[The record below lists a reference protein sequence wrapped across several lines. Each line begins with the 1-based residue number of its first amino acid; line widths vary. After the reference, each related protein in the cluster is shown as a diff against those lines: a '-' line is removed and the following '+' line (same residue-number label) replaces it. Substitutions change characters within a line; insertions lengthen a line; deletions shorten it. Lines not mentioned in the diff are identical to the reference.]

1 MDNSAPINIE
11 IKWADHMNSSWASK
25 DCDNLANR
33 DTAQSMYDALIYNK
47 EIRVTPPPVL
57 TYNDVQLLPDYQIE
71 PLSVVEIENYVA
83 SLLSA
88 QLELARYVCSSTPFA
103 IILKQR
109 LIVLKRIYHALVVKY
124 HEKAKV
130 KLNLGVSS
138 NLNSIQ
144 RECMSGSQ
152 ALLEVGVQTGLSLLF
167 ALLKQNWYTSNA
179 LGVPSLCNSVL
190 KTAVDMVRDLPPL
203 SLSND
208 SQLTALGVHSL
219 QQVSDFLREVVLL
232 TITDD
237 AQGQLL
243 ASELVLGLALQRG
256 SLRYLLEW
264 IEMALDAS
272 AKKENNGKISNTMF
286 QKVLSQMEGCKITF
300 KVENN
305 EISLYRAAYFL
316 MDALVGMATN
326 THSSYAV
333 EFASKETGTISQN
346 SEVYIWGSNS
356 SHQLAEGSEE
366 KIIVA
371 VKSKSFNQ
379 VRQAEAGQYCT
390 FIIHHDGSVSAC
402 GKGSYGRLGLG
413 NSAHQAIPKQV
424 LIDSVV
430 KKLSSSKGSDGHTLA
445 LTEDGMVYSWGDGDY
460 GKLGHGSCST
470 HKEPKLIGGPF
481 LGKII
486 KCIHAGYRHSA
497 AVTDD
502 GELYTWGEGDHGRLG
517 HGDSNSCHIPTLV
530 RDLIQVGSVACGSAH
545 TLVLSKDGKTVWSFG
560 SGDGGRLGHGEI
572 VKVYRPKVIEAL
584 QGFTILKVCAGALF
598 SMALTTSG
606 QVYTWGSGPCLGIGS
621 TDTICLIPT
630 LVQDLSL
637 HRIVDIAAG
646 DAHCLALTDDC
657 DVFAWGTNAMG
668 QCGQGHT
675 NSPITKPIKVL
686 GLSGVNVRQISAGT
700 SHSIVWTSLP
710 TENQQITRH
719 RPFCLD
725 LHERTFELLKIFLE
739 KYTNSFYDKY
749 PPAPFLTSSEHHHF
763 VLLCLKL
770 LYTHLNLCVN
780 GCINTGILGSQAKG
794 LRALLFRLMDVT
806 IPADIQSIVKEV
818 LNVGAS
824 LLLPT
829 LRERME
835 LLHEQLLHGKHL
847 TAGQHMLLGI
857 ILNSLE
863 EPRHIAALLGYNDI
877 PEKIDSKDLRILEM
891 LMTTLL
897 QSFSTHTDENLSS
910 IISHVEKGS
919 KGNWQNITSP
929 RITHLRKLL
938 SSLQN
943 HILAHCLSSRSSISN
958 IDSSIYLLNNHLRCL
973 LPYASEI
980 FTKAADMLEKYPTS
994 LDLLFN
1000 VLLDSL
1006 AGAMLLKILT
1016 SLLLLPG
1023 SYLEHILPH
1032 LLTVL
1037 PALDRLN
1044 TSLPIEVL
1052 SENLSGTET
1061 PTLTQLTDQS
1071 WIWLIDLERTCSL
1084 LIGQCLGAMLI
1095 GEPSNKEETQC
1106 KHWLTTPL
1114 FAAGIQS
1121 NSIDV
1126 DIIGEISYTIFSN
1139 SSEQIPPLI
1148 NNLDDDLEALCKLAL
1163 KLPIQYD
1170 EACAIQDDNT
1180 IEDGFYEAML
1190 EHTKNESW
1198 LPTTF
1203 DNQLLETVVRCF
1215 LITILK
1221 HAKLIHKSR
1230 QHPQV
1235 LEMYK
1240 FAVDLKQKIC
1250 NPTYLIKFSEK
1261 KRVDAEEI
1269 KDSSL
1274 DDVELDTEIDIGSQS
1289 TNVEFRKCCQFV
1301 LERCLFLLIFVRE
1314 VNMDKNVVDEE
1325 RTPKHYVD
1333 FYENSRKACSND
1345 SLKRIANLVLSYVCD
1360 EPLEKQLLS
1369 NNSNLEIGWC
1379 TEPHV
1384 LHKAMNCQLQR
1395 AKGRLHSLK
1404 ETYELLKKSRGDSS
1418 STVLNCIHQQV
1429 LTGCFSLNNLRPDDL
1444 CSQLHHYLEGVQV
1457 APVVLQEQITTV
1469 VHSISKLLIALL
1481 KENIENEH
1489 SRHLQLLTTF
1499 TLSARFQAEDLN
1511 LVLEND
1517 LIALL
1522 SHLCSIYIAPKT
1534 IITKNQALS
1543 VASLRLM
1550 HILALSSQIH
1560 AKQIGII
1567 NVEKILDKMYD
1578 QLKEILSNNYSN
1590 LADMLKHFPFNRFLT
1605 NYTRALGDYLVF
1617 LQTLASNY
1625 IIRSLLSNQKWIDA
1639 ILSIIISKDMEENF
1653 LQIKGLRPKLLAL
1666 QLLGTILPNC
1676 KNLDVKTRTYVVR
1689 ELFENMANEM
1699 WKEPIALESLDK
1711 QHVLEKALDTLNDSV
1726 TVNQFCGEVDENLS
1740 IYESG
1745 FDITKCCNCL
1755 VEGNFILMHG
1765 PDGRGYGLG
1774 MQAMKSGCYQWKILI
1789 VKESKGNEGTCIG
1802 VSKYPIKDYNH
1813 RTTSDMW
1820 LYRAYS
1826 GGLYHN
1832 GEKDLCFQSYTQ
1844 GDYITVVLDMD
1855 TKTLS
1860 FGKNGEEPKVAFE
1873 NVEASELYPC
1883 VMFYSTKPGEKV
1895 KMTDMR
1901 KLQVHDSYRDL
1912 LPGEPS
1918 FAPLSAV
1925 LAEAS
1930 IALIRKLHSSDVW
1943 EEEVN
1948 VHIIERLNNIKSLF
1962 SNYGEA
1968 SSKEET
1974 EETIT
1979 EMYLNSEKLCN
1990 VVWPALAV
1998 IGGVDRGLRMGG
2010 LCRHKNTGQKAVILG
2025 ILKKGIT
2032 VVKVQW
2038 IPENDVS
2045 DISTSLL
2052 EHLESEPFN
2061 CSNLTG
2067 VTTDLLK
2074 QIGRVSGIMEDIR
2087 LPIIKLT
2094 CAEEKLLKPENI
2106 AGKRCTTWG
2115 DTWRSNSDSQVHNQT
2130 NSTSEN
2136 KNCLMKTVESI
2147 TNEIMCNIM
2156 CEMKKVSTEKTMS
2169 TQSASTIKTASEDID
2184 REIMR
2189 RDAKQLKLKLLNI
2202 EALCLRMSVIQFSA
2216 MKVLNVLLTSGKYL
2230 DAFLANNQFNLK
2242 DSDKSDA
2249 NDSEENLYAS
2259 IKEIMCSLA
2268 NNSISHCKLK
2278 NIVHMVEFERA
2289 QNILH
2294 YSYVKSRTQTEI
2306 EREQVSLKE
2315 STCAEYYPTTSH
2327 AGTSKKHLITSATN
2341 STASASNSKT
2351 YLIFPKP
2358 FINYSPRSIYS
2369 DPTTPQVGGRKVRRL
2384 FTPES
2389 DEEIIGRFRRSNSP
2403 PPPPIAAPLLEM
2415 GFTLKHVLKAMQ
2427 ATRSSGE
2434 VSAHTINMLA
2444 TWMIDHPCIE
2454 DESRSDGIDAT
2465 ANSSARGVDSTSANR
2480 LEVSRISRF
2489 LPLADLN
2496 HQQNQD
2502 QADLQGYC
2510 RRQSIGS
2517 KRRACSEFRNY
2528 VTERTD
2534 QERGLERQH
2543 VRGEAFPL
2551 FSRFSFEEVAIDDT
2565 INFDSSNSEVWGSSP
2580 YDVCYYPPKQTY
2592 TSGCGTPIC
2601 GSGFCGSSMGSC
2613 ITLCQECKDGTNKTN
2628 PLLAQAPDI
2637 MFDPDDI
2644 TEVDAQAVKFK
2655 VPEFSTLDDI
2665 KSFLGLR
2672 NNENVKPLL
2681 FQEND
2686 PLGVAAIPT
2695 VTRESFVKNDYQ
2707 MRYLGAQAL
2716 LLKTSK
2722 DRVEALKHLNTSIH
2736 ILLSRSIILNM
2747 LSQLA
2752 KTRNLAGLVKNLETM
2767 GLSDICKVVRLMTL
2781 VAMNRVEIAHN
2792 AYRNDISNGSFL
2804 LNSISRWAS
2813 AAPSANGCLANLSVI
2828 IGALAQ
2834 SNPDSS
2840 KLVVNMCTKDL
2851 IMTALGSAVSKN
2863 GFAVTQ
2869 ALVEILAAHG
2879 GYSLMEIPKE
2889 EISLNSINSD
2899 ANPLALE
2906 NALSSYLL
2914 SPRVSPES
2922 KQWAAEQLFKCVATK
2937 IQILSSSTLD
2947 SVNLSDLSGN
2957 VDRKNVVYLEGHENR
2972 VTALAWNSDKHLL
2985 ASSGFDGTVRLW
2997 SDGKPNLYLERTLVF
3012 HESMDVY
3019 GVELQGKLIGNIK
3032 WSPTGD
3038 YIAASMENIVNVWP
3052 LTSCTEEDS
3061 YGEWFIDDQQ
3071 GIITCMTWP
3080 ICKNEEPSKRNYLL
3094 IGRIDGT
3101 VSLISVYRN
3110 DKRVQTLINCSLAH
3124 AVVQLDWYREDNSF
3138 AVGFIDGT
3146 IKLGRIYENSDIIT
3160 TKAHDN
3166 AITGLKWD
3174 SRGHLLA
3181 TISLD
3186 MTCKIWKEEQGKL
3199 INTCSI
3205 IQAHEPISLAWSPV
3219 IGEGPLPLLITV
3231 GTSYG
3236 TVCAWKIPDGDDKQ
3250 RSVPQ
3255 MIMNSQ
3261 GHSFNP
3267 VTTLSVHQSGLFLAS
3282 GSLKGSSGLVNIWSL
3297 HDGSLILT
3305 NTGGGGVDNH
3315 ALVWLDDYKIA
3326 IAYSRSR
3333 FINILDCNIQELTK
3347 NRSVTTA
3354 RTALMKKGIVGLKT
3368 APFFKTLILYLP
3380 DILYE
3385 QYNHEKVSVQNGTYL
3400 MNSVYLKSLA
3410 SISLLIELDK
3420 ILCYEMK
3427 PCNCKTSTDVISKY
3441 QWLYT
3446 FSLTTQMA
3454 ESLIKRTE
3462 LPTNLLN
3469 LDQAGG
3475 SDDDTKMEAAQNT
3488 LWSMKQDEQIIQ
3500 WITQR
3505 PNDWQIGGKCVS
3517 YAWGSDRHGQL
3528 AEIGC
3533 SASTPT
3539 IVDSFSVAKKIVCGQ
3554 NCTFVIQANGTV
3566 LACGEGSYGRL
3577 GQGNSD
3583 DLHSLSVISSLQGF
3597 VITDLA
3603 TSVGSDGHSLA
3614 LAESGEVFSWG
3625 DGDFGKLGHGNSDRQ
3640 RRPRQIDALQN
3651 EEVVQVSCGFKHSAV
3666 VTSDGKLFT
3675 FGNGDYGKLGLG
3687 STNNKRLPERV
3698 ISLEEYKVG
3707 QVSCGLNH
3715 TACVSVCGR
3724 TVWTFGEGDYGKLG
3738 LGHTTTKST
3747 PQCVEALSDITIK
3760 KVGCGANL
3768 TIFLSR
3774 DGRIFVCGIDRVPWQ
3789 IHARE
3794 RSDYKP
3800 QELKGLSEYFIED
3813 FAIGTE
3819 HVLFLSRCGKVLG
3832 WGLNSEGQLG
3842 LPHTSLVREPDVI
3855 PELSNKGI
3863 RQISTGRTHSAAWT
3877 ALALPQR
3884 VPGITRSL
3892 TFGLPSEIPSQYAHL
3907 QGLSIKAIQS
3917 RLKFLHSF
3925 SDKLYSCWTL
3935 IPLSAQQNNLKIPPL
3950 EGLTSPKLRPLLA
3963 PRVYTLPLVRCIGK
3977 TMVQGRNYGPQ
3988 VTVRRIANKGRKCK
4002 PIFIQ
4007 IAKQVVE
4014 TMRPHELRLP
4024 SRAWKVKLIGEGADD
4039 AGGVFDDTIT
4049 EMCQEITSS
4058 EVPLLVPTPNALT
4071 DEGFNKDKYL
4081 FNPQMNS
4088 QQHIMWF
4095 KFLGILFGVAMRTK
4109 KPLALSLAPIIWKL
4123 LVGEPVGTEDIE
4135 DVDCMYMQS
4144 LRSIR
4149 DIHLSGV
4156 TESNFHDVIPIETFE
4171 GTSCCGKVV
4180 PIVPGGRSIP
4190 LLFGNRAQYY
4200 EQAVQFRLQEFD
4212 MQIAAVREG
4221 MSGIIPV
4228 PLLSLVTAEHL
4239 EQLVCGIPYISVPLL
4254 KTVVRY
4260 RELDENHQLVQ
4271 WLWNI
4276 LESFTNAERVLFMR
4290 FVSGRS
4296 RLPANLADLSQ
4307 RFQVMRVDRA
4317 VNGLPTAQTCFFQL
4331 RLPPYTTQDIMAER
4345 LRYSINNCRSI
4356 DMDNYMLARNT
4367 EQGPGSD
4374 DDY

>member
-11 IKWADHMNSSWASK
+11 IKWSEHINSSWASK
-25 DCDNLANR
+25 DCDNVANR
-33 DTAQSMYDALIYNK
+33 DTTQSMYDSLLYNK
-47 EIRVTPPPVL
+47 EIRVVAPPVL
-57 TYNDVQLLPDYQIE
+57 TYDDVQLLPDYQIE
-71 PLSVVEIENYVA
+71 PLSPAEIENYIA

-109 LIVLKRIYHALVVKY
+109 LVVLKRIYHALVIKY
-124 HEKAKV
+124 HEKAKT
-130 KLNLGVSS
+130 KTNQGAS
-138 NLNSIQ
+138 NTLSCVQ
-144 RECMSGSQ
+144 RESVSGSQ

-190 KTAVDMVRDLPPL
+190 KTAVDMIRDLPPL

-219 QQVSDFLREVVLL
+219 QQVSDFLREVVLSM
-232 TITDD
+232 ITDD
-237 AQGQLL
+237 PRGQLL

-272 AKKENNGKISNTMF
+272 GKKGNHFKISNTMF
-286 QKVLSQMEGCKITF
+286 QKVLSQMEGCKINF
-300 KVENN
+300 DIENN
-305 EISLYRAAYFL
+305 EVSLYRAAYFL
-316 MDALVGMATN
+316 MDALVSMATS
-326 THSSYAV
+326 THGSYTAEINV
-333 EFASKETGTISQN
+333 SETNTISQN
-346 SEVYIWGSNS
+346 SEAYIWGSNS

-371 VKSKSFNQ
+371 VKSKSFSQ
-379 VRQAEAGQYCT
+379 VQQAEAGQYCT
-390 FIIHHDGSVSAC
+390 FIIHHDGNVSAC

-413 NSAHQAIPKQV
+413 NSANQAMPKKV

-445 LTEDGMVYSWGDGDY
+445 LSEDGLVYSWGDGDY
-460 GKLGHGSCST
+460 GKLGHGNCST

-497 AVTDD
+497 AVTDE

-530 RDLIQVGSVACGSAH
+530 RDLTQVGSVACGSAH
-545 TLVLSKDGKTVWSFG
+545 TLVVSKDGKTVWSFG

-598 SMALTTSG
+598 SMALTSSG
-606 QVYTWGSGPCLGIGS
+606 QVFTWGSGPCLGTGS
-621 TDTICLIPT
+621 TDTISLTPT

-637 HRIVDIAAG
+637 SRIVDITAG
-646 DAHCLALTDDC
+646 DAHCLALTDEC
-657 DVFAWGTNAMG
+657 EVFAWGTNAMG

-675 NSPITKPIKVL
+675 NSPITKPLKVL
-686 GLSGVNVRQISAGT
+686 GLGGVNVRQISAGT

-710 TENQQITRH
+710 TESQQITRH

-725 LHERTFELLKIFLE
+725 LHERTFELLKHFLE
-739 KYTNSFYDKY
+739 KYANCFYDKN
-749 PPAPFLTSSEHHHF
+749 PPNPFLTTAEHHHF

-780 GCINTGILGSQAKG
+780 GCLNTGILGSQAKG

-863 EPRHIAALLGYNDI
+863 EPTHIAALLGYNDV
-877 PEKIDSKDLRILEM
+877 PEKLDSKDLRILEM

-897 QSFSTHTDENLSS
+897 QSFSAHTDENLSS
-910 IISHVEKGS
+910 IVAYVEGAVT
-919 KGNWQNITSP
+919 GNWQNITNP

-943 HILAHCLSSRSSISN
+943 HILAHCLSTRSSHSS
-958 IDSSIYLLNNHLRCL
+958 IDSSMYLLNNHLHCL

-980 FTKAADMLEKYPTS
+980 FSRAADMLEKYPSS

-1023 SYLEHILPH
+1023 SCLKP
-1032 LLTVL
+1032 LLSDLLKVL

-1044 TSLPIEVL
+1044 TSLPNEVL

-1071 WIWLIDLERTCSL
+1071 WVWLIDLERTCSL
-1084 LIGQCLGAMLI
+1084 LIGQCLGSMLI
-1095 GEPSNKEETQC
+1095 GEPSNKEEVQC
-1106 KHWLTTPL
+1106 KNWLKTPL
-1114 FAAGIQS
+1114 FSSGIQS
-1121 NSIDV
+1121 HSTDV
-1126 DIIGEISYTIFSN
+1126 DIITDISYAILSKST
-1139 SSEQIPPLI
+1139 EQIPPLI
-1148 NNLDDDLEALCKLAL
+1148 NNLDDHIEALCKLAL

-1180 IEDGFYEAML
+1180 TEEGFYEAML
-1190 EHTKNESW
+1190 EYTKNETW
-1198 LPTTF
+1198 FPTNF
-1203 DNQLLETVVRCF
+1203 DNQLLEIVVRCF

-1221 HAKLIHKSR
+1221 HVNLIQKSR

-1235 LEMYK
+1235 LEMYT
-1240 FAVDLKQKIC
+1240 FAFHLKQKIC
-1250 NPTYLIKFSEK
+1250 NPTFLIKFSEDR
-1261 KRVDAEEI
+1261 KRADHEET
-1269 KDSSL
+1269 KDSL
-1274 DDVELDTEIDIGSQS
+1274 
-1289 TNVEFRKCCQFV
+1289 EFYKCCQLV
-1301 LERCLFLLIFVRE
+1301 LERCLFLLIFVR
-1314 VNMDKNVVDEE
+1314 DINVEKSVVEE
-1325 RTPKHYVD
+1325 DSTPKHYVD
-1333 FYENSRKACSND
+1333 FYESSKKSSND
-1345 SLKRIANLVLSYVCD
+1345 SNLKRIANLLLCYVCD
-1360 EPLEKQLLS
+1360 EPAEKHILF
-1369 NNSNLEIGWC
+1369 NNANLKIGWC
-1379 TEPHV
+1379 TEPQV
-1384 LHKAMNCQLQR
+1384 LHKAMNCQLHR
-1395 AKGRLHSLK
+1395 AKGRLHSLT
-1404 ETYELLKKSRGDSS
+1404 EIYELLRKSQGESS
-1418 STVLNCIHQQV
+1418 STVLSCIYQQV
-1429 LTGCFSLNNLRPDDL
+1429 LTGCFSLNNLRPEDT

-1457 APVVLQEQITTV
+1457 APAAIQQEITTN
-1469 VHSISKLLIALL
+1469 VHRISKLLISLL
-1481 KENIENEH
+1481 KENIESEH
-1489 SRHLQLLTTF
+1489 SKHLQLLTTF
-1499 TLSARFQAEDLN
+1499 TLSTRFQAEDLN
-1511 LVLEND
+1511 LLLEND

-1522 SHLCSIYIAPKT
+1522 THFCNIYVAPNT
-1534 IITKNQALS
+1534 VVTKSQSLG

-1550 HILALSSQIH
+1550 HILAMSSQIH
-1560 AKQIGII
+1560 AKQIGML
-1567 NVEKILDKMYD
+1567 NVEKILNKMHD
-1578 QLKEILSNNYSN
+1578 QLKEILTNNYSSS
-1590 LADMLKHFPFNRFLT
+1590 ADVLKHFPFNRFVMY
-1605 NYTRALGDYLVF
+1605 YTRALGDYLVF
-1617 LQTLASNY
+1617 LQTVASNH
-1625 IIRSLLSNQKWIDA
+1625 IIRSLLSSKKWIDA
-1639 ILSIIISKDMEENF
+1639 VLSIIVNKDPEEHI
-1653 LQIKGLRPKLLAL
+1653 LQLKSLRPKLLAL
-1666 QLLGTILPNC
+1666 QFLGTILPNC
-1676 KNLDVKTRTYVVR
+1676 KTLDVEIRKYVVQ
-1689 ELFENMANEM
+1689 ELFQNISYEM
-1699 WKEPIALESLDK
+1699 WKEPNSTETVGK
-1711 QHVLEKALDTLNDSV
+1711 QKVLEKTLDNLNDAAEV
-1726 TVNQFCGEVDENLS
+1726 DQFCGEVEENIS
-1740 IYESG
+1740 VQESG
-1745 FDITKCCNCL
+1745 FDLNKCYNCL
-1755 VEGNFILMHG
+1755 VDGNLNLTHG

-1774 MQAMKSGCYQWKILI
+1774 VQSMKSGCYQWKILI

-1826 GGLYHN
+1826 GSLYHN

-1844 GDYITVVLDMD
+1844 GDYIMIVLDMD

-1860 FGKNGEEPKVAFE
+1860 FGKNGEEPRVAFE

-1883 VMFYSTKPGEKV
+1883 VVFYSTKPGEKV

-1901 KLQVHDSYRDL
+1901 VHDLYRDL
-1912 LPGEPS
+1912 LPGEPN
-1918 FAPLSAV
+1918 FAPLPAV
-1925 LAEAS
+1925 LVEATVT
-1930 IALIRKLHSSDVW
+1930 LIRKLHSSDAWV
-1943 EEEVN
+1943 EDVN
-1948 VHIIERLNNIKSLF
+1948 ACIMQRLSNIQPLF
-1962 SNYGEA
+1962 SKYREI
-1968 SSKEET
+1968 SSNEET
-1974 EETIT
+1974 AENIS
-1979 EMYLNSEKLCN
+1979 EMYSLSEELCN
-1990 VVWPALAV
+1990 AVWPAFAV
-1998 IGGVDRGLRMGG
+1998 IGGIDRGLRMGG
-2010 LCRHKNTGQKAVILG
+2010 MCRHKNTGRKAIVLG

-2038 IPENDVS
+2038 IPENDFS
-2045 DISTSLL
+2045 DISASLL
-2052 EHLESEPFN
+2052 EHVESEPFN
-2061 CSNLTG
+2061 CSKLTG
-2067 VTTDLLK
+2067 LTTDLLK
-2074 QIGRVSGIMEDIR
+2074 QIGRISGIMEDIK
-2087 LPIIKLT
+2087 LPEIKLT
-2094 CAEEKLLKPENI
+2094 CAEENLLKPDNTNV
-2106 AGKRCTTWG
+2106 KSLTTWG
-2115 DTWRSNSDSQVHNQT
+2115 DTWRSNSDSQINNQVSQS
-2130 NSTSEN
+2130 NDN

-2147 TNEIMCNIM
+2147 TNEIMSNIM
-2156 CEMKKVSTEKTMS
+2156 CEVTKVNTEKMMS
-2169 TQSASTIKTASEDID
+2169 TQSASTITATPENSE
-2184 REIMR
+2184 REILKR
-2189 RDAKQLKLKLLNI
+2189 EAKQLKLKLLNV
-2202 EALCLRMSVIQFSA
+2202 EGLWLRMTVMQFSA

-2230 DAFLANNQFNLK
+2230 DAFLANNQFDLK
-2242 DSDKSDA
+2242 EFDKV
-2249 NDSEENLYAS
+2249 EIENGDESLYES
-2259 IKEIMCSLA
+2259 IREIMCSLV
-2268 NNSISHCKLK
+2268 NNGISHCKLK

-2289 QNILH
+2289 HSILH
-2294 YSYVKSRTQTEI
+2294 YSYIKSRTQNEL
-2306 EREQVSLKE
+2306 ERDQGSYKP
-2315 STCAEYYPTTSH
+2315 SYNEYYPTTSH
-2327 AGTSKKHLITSATN
+2327 AGTSRRLAVA
-2341 STASASNSKT
+2341 STGSSASTSSSKNCM
-2351 YLIFPKP
+2351 IFPKP
-2358 FINYSPRSIYS
+2358 FINRPIYY
-2369 DPTTPQVGGRKVRRL
+2369 DPSTPEICRRRAQRL
-2384 FTPES
+2384 FTPEP
-2389 DEEIIGRFRRSNSP
+2389 DEELVGRFRRSLSP
-2403 PPPPIAAPLLEM
+2403 PRPPIAQPLLEM
-2415 GFTLKHVLKAMQ
+2415 GFTLKHVLTAIH
-2427 ATRSSGE
+2427 ATKSSGE
-2434 VSAHTINMLA
+2434 LSAHTINMLA

-2454 DESRSDGIDAT
+2454 DECRSNNTDGNT
-2465 ANSSARGVDSTSANR
+2465 SVDSTSAHR
-2480 LEVSRISRF
+2480 LEVNRISRF
-2489 LPLADLN
+2489 LPLTDLN
-2496 HQQNQD
+2496 QQQNYD
-2502 QADLQGYC
+2502 QPDLQGYC

-2528 VTERTD
+2528 VPERTD
-2534 QERGLERQH
+2534 QIERGLERQH

-2551 FSRFSFEEVAIDDT
+2551 FSRFPFEEVSIE
-2565 INFDSSNSEVWGSSP
+2565 DSANLDVSNAEDWTSSRYEVRYHP
-2580 YDVCYYPPKQTY
+2580 LKQSY
-2592 TSGCGTPIC
+2592 VPGCGNPIC
-2601 GSGFCGSSMGSC
+2601 GSGLCGASIGAY
-2613 ITLCQECKDGTNKTN
+2613 ITLCHECKEKGLHKTN
-2628 PLLAQAPDI
+2628 TLLAQAPDI
-2637 MFDPDDI
+2637 IFDHDDV
-2644 TEVDAQAVKFK
+2644 TEVDTQTVKFK
-2655 VPEFSTLDDI
+2655 IPEFSTTEDI
-2665 KSFLGLR
+2665 KSYLGLR
-2672 NNENVKPLL
+2672 NSEIVAPLL

-2686 PLGVAAIPT
+2686 PMGISAIPT
-2695 VTRESFVKNDYQ
+2695 VTRESFVKSDYQ

-2722 DRVEALKHLNTSIH
+2722 DRVEALRHLNISIH
-2736 ILLSRSIILNM
+2736 ILLSRSIVLNM
-2747 LSQLA
+2747 LSQLS
-2752 KTRNLAGLVKNLETM
+2752 KTTNLAGLVKNLETM

-2781 VAMNRVEIAHN
+2781 VAMNRVEIVSTSCG
-2792 AYRNDISNGSFL
+2792 NDLKNYSSFL
-2804 LNSISRWAS
+2804 LNSISRWTIGTS
-2813 AAPSANGCLANLSVI
+2813 TANSCLANLSVI

-2834 SNPDSS
+2834 NNPDSS

-2851 IMTALGSAVSKN
+2851 IMTALGSTVSKN

-2879 GYSLMEIPKE
+2879 GYSLMEISKE
-2889 EISLNSINSD
+2889 EISLNSIASD
-2899 ANPLALE
+2899 ATPLALE
-2906 NALSSYLL
+2906 NALSAYLL
-2914 SPRVSPES
+2914 SWKVTPES

-2937 IQILSSSTLD
+2937 IQILSGNALEC
-2947 SVNLSDLSGN
+2947 VNLCDPSCN
-2957 VDRKNVVYLEGHENR
+2957 VDQKDVVCLEGHENR
-2972 VTALAWNSDKHLL
+2972 VSALAWNANKHLL
-2985 ASSGFDGTVRLW
+2985 ASSGFDGTVRIW
-2997 SDGKPNLYLERTLVF
+2997 SDGKPNLFLERTLVF

-3038 YIAASMENIVNVWP
+3038 YIAASMENIVNIWP
-3052 LTSCTEEDS
+3052 LNSSTDEDN
-3061 YGEWFIDDQQ
+3061 YGDWFIDDQQ
-3071 GIITCMTWP
+3071 EVITCITWP
-3080 ICKNEEPSKRNYLL
+3080 IRKNKESNKKNYLL
-3094 IGRIDGT
+3094 VGRIDGT
-3101 VSLISVYRN
+3101 VSLISVHRN
-3110 DKRVQTLINCSLAH
+3110 DKRVDTLNNCSLNQ
-3124 AVVQLDWYREDNSF
+3124 AVVQIDWYHEDGLF
-3138 AVGFIDGT
+3138 AIAFIDGT
-3146 IKLGRIYENSDIIT
+3146 IKLGRIFDNSDVIIC
-3160 TKAHDN
+3160 KAHEN
-3166 AITGLKWD
+3166 AITAVKWD
-3174 SRGHLLA
+3174 SRGMLLG
-3181 TISLD
+3181 TTSID
-3186 MTCKIWKEEQGKL
+3186 MTCKIWKEERGKL
-3199 INTCSI
+3199 IMIHSI
-3205 IQAHEPISLAWSPV
+3205 VQTHEPISFAWSPIV
-3219 IGEGPLPLLITV
+3219 GEGILPLLIAV
-3231 GTSYG
+3231 GTSHG
-3236 TVCAWKIPDGDDKQ
+3236 TICVWKLPDADNKH
-3250 RSVPQ
+3250 RCVPQ
-3255 MIMNSQ
+3255 NIMNSQ
-3261 GHSFNP
+3261 GHTFNP
-3267 VTTLSVHQSGLFLAS
+3267 VTNLSFHQSGLYLSS
-3282 GSLKGSSGLVNIWSL
+3282 GSLKGSSGVVNIWSL

-3305 NTGGGGVDNH
+3305 NTGCGGVDCN
-3315 ALVWLDDYKIA
+3315 ALTWLDEYSIA

-3333 FINILDCNIQELTK
+3333 FINVLECNMLEITI
-3347 NRSVTTA
+3347 NRPLTTA
-3354 RTALMKKGIVGLKT
+3354 RTALVKKGIIGLKT
-3368 APFFKTLILYLP
+3368 APFFKTLILNLP
-3380 DILYE
+3380 DILHQ
-3385 QYNHEKVSVQNGTYL
+3385 QYNYEKVSVQNGTNL

-3410 SISLLIELDK
+3410 SLSLLIDMDK
-3420 ILCYEMK
+3420 ILCYEIQ
-3427 PCNCKTSTDVISKY
+3427 PFNCKTSSDVIPEF
-3441 QWLYT
+3441 QWLYS

-3454 ESLIKRTE
+3454 EGLIKRTE
-3462 LPTNLLN
+3462 LPTRVLN
-3469 LDQAGG
+3469 LDQTTDGEDNDA
-3475 SDDDTKMEAAQNT
+3475 KLEAAQNT
-3488 LWSMKQDEQIIQ
+3488 FWSMKQDEQIIQ

-3505 PNDWQIGGKCVS
+3505 PNDWQIGGKCTS
-3517 YAWGSDRHGQL
+3517 YVWGSDRHGQL
-3528 AEIGC
+3528 AEVGC

-3539 IVDSFSVAKKIVCGQ
+3539 VVESFSIARKIVCGQ

-3687 STNNKRLPERV
+3687 STSNKRLPERV
-3698 ISLEEYKVG
+3698 IALDGYKVG

-3715 TACVSVCGR
+3715 TACVSACGR
-3724 TVWTFGEGDYGKLG
+3724 IVWTFGEGDYGKLG

-3747 PQCVEALSDITIK
+3747 PQCVEALSDIIIK

-3768 TIFLSR
+3768 TIFLSV

-3789 IHARE
+3789 INVRE

-3800 QELKGLSEYFIED
+3800 QELIGLSDYFVED

-3855 PELSNKGI
+3855 SELSNKNI
-3863 RQISTGRTHSAAWT
+3863 KQISTGRTHSAAWT

-3892 TFGLPSEIPSQYAHL
+3892 TFGLPSEIPSQYTHL
-3907 QGLSIKAIQS
+3907 QGLSIPAIQS
-3917 RLKFLHSF
+3917 RLKFLHGF

-3935 IPLSAQQNNLKIPPL
+3935 IPLSAQQNHLKIPPL

-3988 VTVRRIANKGRKCK
+3988 VTVKRIANKGRKCK

-4014 TMRPHELRLP
+4014 TMRSHDLRLP

-4088 QQHIMWF
+4088 QQHIMWY

-4123 LVGEPVGTEDIE
+4123 LVGEPVGNEDIE

-4156 TESNFHDVIPIETFE
+4156 TESNFHEIIPIETFE
-4171 GTSCCGKVV
+4171 GTSCSGKVV

-4190 LLFGNRAQYY
+4190 LVFSNRAQYY
-4200 EQAVQFRLQEFD
+4200 EQAVQFRLEEFD

-4239 EQLVCGIPYISVPLL
+4239 EQLICGIPYISVPLL

-4276 LESFTNAERVLFMR
+4276 LENFTNAERVLFMR

-4374 DDY
+4374 EEY